1 MFSESQICCSHLL
14 PLLVHPLRKNI
25 LEMRDNGRITTAV
38 LIKTHLTDKG
48 DQVDGLVVVAGT
60 PPVQML
66 NQTLSAMQVLVTEKD
81 GRATVEVLHTDMLK
95 TISTSSHRKRV
106 THGHR
111 SRLFTTI
118 RSIFHQNCSAGMP
131 NRMAVK
137 KSETTARQILLNFT
151 SAKVAIWWRR
161 KLRSGGG

>member
-1 MFSESQICCSHLL
+1 MTLAE
-14 PLLVHPLRKNI
+14 
-25 LEMRDNGRITTAV
+25 TASYNKAF

-81 GRATVEVLHTDMLK
+81 RRATVEVLHTDMLK
-95 TISTSSHRKRV
+95 TISSSFHRKRV

-118 RSIFHQNCSAGMP
+118 RSIFHQNCSAGMSS
-131 NRMAVK
+131 RMALK
-137 KSETTARQILLNFT
+137 KSETTARQIHLNFP
-151 SAKVAIWWRR
+151 SAKVAIWWRK